1 MVTSSPQTNNI
12 ELVGIISWGKGC
24 ARQGFPGSYANVI
37 KYKSFIQ
44 KTIAPGECSKQ
55 GMPAP
60 QADKLV
66 VSTQSAFL
74 NTTSSVITAG
84 APASNDNIG
93 ARAAMFNTLPT
104 TAVSIIN
111 SNVQSNDVN
120 GVRADVFVT
129 TTELNHTPAPTK
141 NFVSSAGG
149 VAVRDAA
156 PTNSTKRSTRLLP
169 GIKSNMVLYY
179 KLEY

>member
-37 KYKSFIQ
+37 KYKSFIE

-55 GMPAP
+55 GMSAP
-60 QADKLV
+60 QADKSV
-66 VSTQSAFL
+66 VPTQSTSL
-74 NTTSSVITAG
+74 STTSNVIRA
-84 APASNDNIG
+84 ASLASNGNIG
-93 ARAAMFNTLPT
+93 ARAAMANTLT
-104 TAVSIIN
+104 TTTESIISSRVP
-111 SNVQSNDVN
+111 SNAVVGIS
-120 GVRADVFVT
+120 ADVFVT
-129 TTELNHTPAPTK
+129 TTELNHSPAPTK

-149 VAVRDAA
+149 VTVRDAA
-156 PTNSTKRSTRLLP
+156 PTTSTKRFTHLLP
-169 GIKSNMVLYY
+169 GIKHNMVLYH